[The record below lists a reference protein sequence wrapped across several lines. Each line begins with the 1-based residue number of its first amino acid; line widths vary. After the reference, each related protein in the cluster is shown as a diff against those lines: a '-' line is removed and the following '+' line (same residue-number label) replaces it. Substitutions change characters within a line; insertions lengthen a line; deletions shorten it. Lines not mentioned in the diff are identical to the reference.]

1 MKLGFIGTGNMGS
14 GMAANV
20 LKAGHE
26 LTVYDVRK
34 EALAPLLKAGA
45 KTADSPKA
53 VAQES
58 ETVILSLPGPVEVE
72 QVVLGAD
79 GILAGAKRGTM
90 IIDMSTN
97 SPTLVQKLA
106 MLTREKGVDF
116 VESPVSGGMHG
127 AAAGTLTIMAG
138 ARKKD
143 FDKALPILEAMGK
156 NIVHVGDVGM
166 GNAAKLI
173 HNMIAQVI
181 MQSVAEGF
189 AAGAKLGMDL
199 KKLHDVLATGMASNR
214 ILTQKFHENGFKGN
228 FEPGFRVDLSYKD
241 VNLASTMGK
250 ELGVPLYFGNLAL
263 QRLVELRAKGLGD
276 KDVTACLL
284 PFEEMLGVK
293 IRVP

>member
-26 LTVYDVRK
+26 LAVFDVK
-34 EALAPLLKAGA
+34 KSATDALVKKGA
-45 KTADSPKA
+45 HWATSPKA
-53 VAQES
+53 VAQAS
-58 ETVILSLPGPVEVE
+58 EMVILSLPGPIEVE

-79 GILAGAKRGTM
+79 GILAGAKRGAM

-106 MLTREKGVDF
+106 ALAREKGVDF
-116 VESPVSGGMHG
+116 VEAPVSGGMHG
-127 AAAGTLTIMAG
+127 AAAGTLTIMVG
-138 ARKKD
+138 ADRKD
-143 FDKALPILEAMGK
+143 FDKARDILDAMGK
-156 NIVHVGDVGM
+156 TVVHVGDVGM

-181 MQSVAEGF
+181 MHAVAEGF

-199 KKLHDVLATGMASNR
+199 KKLNDVLASGMASNR
-214 ILTQKFHENGFKGN
+214 ILTQKYPENGFKGN

-241 VNLASTMGK
+241 VNLASTLGK

-263 QRLVELRAKGLGD
+263 QRLVELKARGYGD
-276 KDVTACLL
+276 RDVTACLL
-284 PFEEMLGVK
+284 PFEDMLNVK